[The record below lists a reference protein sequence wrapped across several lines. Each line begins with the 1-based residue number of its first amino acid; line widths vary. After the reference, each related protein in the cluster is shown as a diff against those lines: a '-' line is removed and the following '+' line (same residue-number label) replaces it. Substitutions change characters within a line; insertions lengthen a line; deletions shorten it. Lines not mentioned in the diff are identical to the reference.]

1 MDPVI
6 KKALMISGIVLFTFF
21 MIRIITNA
29 PIGTSTSGYSKTVVV
44 DNRPH
49 RYYYGFNEPVH
60 RYYNPYKAQYYN

>member
-1 MDPVI
+1 
-6 KKALMISGIVLFTFF
+6 MISGIVLFTFF

-29 PIGTSTSGYSKTVVV
+29 PIGTSTSGSSKTVVV